1 MLKAISLD
9 FWDTIYL
16 GAYHA
21 GRARMRQTAVGALLA
36 AVGRGIDEREL
47 LALYRE
53 ARDAAERWWTEEQRG
68 YTADERIRWML
79 GRLGVERPAGC
90 AHVARTVAAV
100 DEALVELPP
109 PLLEGAAE
117 AVRRLAARWP
127 LAIVSDTGFASGRAQ
142 DLVLARDGLLEHF
155 AVRIYS
161 CDIGHAKPR
170 REPFLAAAERLG
182 VRPEEMLHIGDIERT
197 DVRGAVGAG
206 MRAVR
211 LDALRDS
218 GPSEAERVAGSWSE
232 AVEHLMA
239 GARR

>member
-21 GRARMRQTAVGALLA
+21 GRARIRQTAVGALLA

-53 ARDAAERWWTEEQRG
+53 ARDTAERWWLDEQRG

-90 AHVARTVAAV
+90 EHVARTVAAV

-117 AVRRLAARWP
+117 AVRALAERWP
-127 LAIVSDTGFASGRAQ
+127 LAIISDTGFASGRAQ

-155 AVRIYS
+155 SVRIYS

-182 VRPEEMLHIGDIERT
+182 VRPAEMLHIGDIERT

-218 GPSEAERVAGSWSE
+218 GPSEAERVAGSWDE
-232 AVEHLMA
+232 AVAHVTADA
-239 GARR
+239 GR